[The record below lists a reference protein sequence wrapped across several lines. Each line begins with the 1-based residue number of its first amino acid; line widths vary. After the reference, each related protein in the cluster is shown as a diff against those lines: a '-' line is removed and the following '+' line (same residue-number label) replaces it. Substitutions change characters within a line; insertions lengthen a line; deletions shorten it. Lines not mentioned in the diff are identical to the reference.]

1 MSEEEDG
8 SSPGRPR
15 GAATALYARVST
27 TDQHGAAQIARLRE
41 VEPAPDDRCYI
52 DEATGKN
59 MRRPKMERLMQEAR
73 GHHVRRIL
81 VVKVDRWARSVKD
94 LVSSLEELR
103 ELGVEWQAVEQGI
116 RILPDRKDA
125 TTNLIL
131 QVLGAVAE
139 WEGSIISERTIQG
152 LAYARTL
159 CEHCG
164 GPEGGPH
171 QGHHYRPKH
180 IGRPRKGGPD
190 APLRNPYAKP
200 RGSPRS

>member
-1 MSEEEDG
+1 MSEEQAG
-8 SSPGRPR
+8 SSPDRHR
-15 GAATALYARVST
+15 GAGTALYARVST

-41 VEPAPDDRCYI
+41 VEPVPDNFCYV

-59 MRRPKMERLMQEAR
+59 MRRPQMEQLMQEAR

-81 VVKVDRWARSVKD
+81 VVKVDRWARSVRD

-116 RILPDRKDA
+116 RIMPDRADA

-139 WEGSIISERTIQG
+139 WEGSIISERTKQG
-152 LAYARTL
+152 LAYARTR
-159 CEHCG
+159 CRHCG
-164 GPEGGPH
+164 GSESGAH
-171 QGHHYRPKH
+171 QGHQFSATRL
-180 IGRPRKGGPD
+180 GRPRKGGPG
-190 APLRNPYAKP
+190 APLVNPYART
-200 RGSPRS
+200 RGSPPA